1 MEDFTPLINLQ
12 GARKMKNEREPLLG
26 HAADGGSNGSGLDAA
41 EHQRLLARPDL
52 RSSPEN
58 MIVDPSNDTDSLVS
72 KEDPTYGSSSG
83 EPYEPSMHRTLEHPT
98 TNLDTMIH
106 LLKGN
111 IGTGIL
117 AMPDA
122 FKHAG
127 LYVGLFGTLFMGAV
141 CTHCM
146 HMLVNCSHE
155 LCRRLQV
162 PSLSFADVCQ
172 RAFES
177 GPIGL
182 RRYSKLATNLINMF
196 LVITQLGF
204 CCVYFV
210 FVAANL
216 REVIAHYFFDLH
228 TRIYLLL
235 LLIPMVL
242 LNLVKNL
249 KYLTPISLIAALLTV
264 TGLSCTFY
272 YMLQDLPNTHTV
284 KPYSSWAQLPL
295 YFGTA
300 IYAFEGI
307 GMVLPLENNM
317 KTPEDFGGWSGV
329 LNTGMVIVAC
339 LYTAVGFFGYL
350 KYGDSVKGSITLNL
364 PGDEFI
370 AQLVRIMMAL
380 AIFFSYSLQFFVPM
394 SILNPHI
401 RRRLHT
407 EQSRL
412 IGEYLARVSLVVFTF
427 ILAAMI
433 PNLGAVIS
441 LVGAVSSSTLAL
453 IFPPLIEIVTFWP
466 DKLGRHY
473 WVLWKDIAIM
483 VFGILGFIF
492 GTYTSVAQILNPDL
506 V

>member
-1 MEDFTPLINLQ
+1 MN
-12 GARKMKNEREPLLG
+12 NEREPLLNTSENSL
-26 HAADGGSNGSGLDAA
+26 DLSN
-41 EHQRLLARPDL
+41 EHQHLLARPDL

-58 MIVDPSNDTDSLVS
+58 MIVDVTNDSDNLTQTGATTKD
-72 KEDPTYGSSSG
+72 DPTYGSSN
-83 EPYEPSMHRTLEHPT
+83 ETYDPSLHRTHEHPT
-98 TNLDTMIH
+98 TNVDTMIH

-122 FKHAG
+122 FKNAG
-127 LYVGLFGTLFMGAV
+127 LYVGLFGTLLMGLI

-146 HMLVNCSHE
+146 HMLVKCSHE

-162 PSLSFADVCQ
+162 PALNFAEVCSRSF
-172 RAFES
+172 ET

-182 RRYSKLATNLINMF
+182 RRYSNLARNLVNMF

-210 FVAANL
+210 FVAVNL
-216 REVIAHYFFDLH
+216 QEVVAHYFFYLD

-235 LLIPMVL
+235 LLVPMVL

-249 KYLTPISLIAALLTV
+249 KFLTPVSLVAACLTV
-264 TGLSCTFY
+264 AGLACTFY
-272 YMLQDLPNTHTV
+272 FVLQDLPKTNTV
-284 KPYSSWAQLPL
+284 KPFSSWAQLPL

-300 IYAFEGI
+300 VYAFEGI
-307 GMVLPLENNM
+307 GIVLPLENNM
-317 KTPEDFGGWSGV
+317 KTPEDFGGWTGV

-350 KYGDSVKGSITLNL
+350 KYGDDVKGSITLNL
-364 PGDEFI
+364 PGDQFI

-380 AIFFSYSLQFFVPM
+380 AIFFSYGLQFYVPV
-394 SILNPHI
+394 SILSPPIKQRFHSA
-401 RRRLHT
+401 
-407 EQSRL
+407 QSQL
-412 IGEYLARVSLVVFTF
+412 ISEYLLRVGMVMFTF
-427 ILAAMI
+427 LLAALI

-453 IFPPLIEIVTFWP
+453 IFPPLIEIITFWP
-466 DKLGRHY
+466 DGLGRNY
-473 WVLWKDIAIM
+473 WVLWKDLAIM
-483 VFGILGFIF
+483 TFGICGFVF
-492 GTYTSVAQILNPDL
+492 GTYTSVAQIVNPNLN
-506 V
+506 

>member
-1 MEDFTPLINLQ
+1 MRT
-12 GARKMKNEREPLLG
+12 EREPLLG
-26 HAADGGSNGSGLDAA
+26 NSDNSLEISHN
-41 EHQRLLARPDL
+41 EHQHLLARPDL

-58 MIVDPSNDTDSLVS
+58 MIVEVSNDNDSLTQS
-72 KEDPTYGSSSG
+72 DIKEDASYGSSN
-83 EPYEPSMHRTLEHPT
+83 ETYEPSLHRTLEHPT
-98 TNLDTMIH
+98 TNVDTMIH

-122 FKHAG
+122 FKNAG
-127 LYVGLFGTLFMGAV
+127 LYVGLIGTLMMGMI

-146 HMLVNCSHE
+146 HMLVKCSHE

-162 PSLSFADVCQ
+162 PSLNFAEVCCRSF
-172 RAFES
+172 ET

-182 RRYSKLATNLINMF
+182 RRYSSLARNLVNMF

-216 REVIAHYFFDLH
+216 REVVAHYFFDLD
-228 TRIYLLL
+228 TRVYLLL
-235 LLIPMVL
+235 LLVPMVL
-242 LNLVKNL
+242 LNLVKSL
-249 KYLTPISLIAALLTV
+249 KFLTPVSLIAAFLTV
-264 TGLSCTFY
+264 AGLACTFY
-272 YMLQDLPNTHTV
+272 FVLQDLPNTHTV
-284 KPYSSWAQLPL
+284 KPFASWAQLPL

-300 IYAFEGI
+300 VYAFEGI
-307 GMVLPLENNM
+307 GIVLPLENNM
-317 KTPEDFGGWSGV
+317 KTPEDFGGLTGV

-350 KYGDSVKGSITLNL
+350 KYGEDVKGSITLNL
-364 PGDEFI
+364 PGDQFI

-380 AIFFSYSLQFFVPM
+380 AIFFSYGLQFYVPM
-394 SILNPHI
+394 SILTPSI
-401 RRRLHT
+401 KRRL
-407 EQSRL
+407 QSDQSQL
-412 IGEYLARVSLVVFTF
+412 IGEYLLRVGLVVFTF
-427 ILAAMI
+427 LLAAMI

-466 DKLGRHY
+466 DGLGKNY
-473 WVLWKDIAIM
+473 WILWKDIAIM
-483 VFGILGFIF
+483 TFGICGFVF
-492 GTYTSVAQILNPDL
+492 GTYTSVAQIINPNLN
-506 V
+506 

>member
-12 GARKMKNEREPLLG
+12 GSRRMKNEREPLLSTS
-26 HAADGGSNGSGLDAA
+26 DNSFDATNN
-41 EHQRLLARPDL
+41 EHQHLLARPDL

-58 MIVDPSNDTDSLVS
+58 MIVDVGNDNDSLSQTAS
-72 KEDPTYGSSSG
+72 KEDPAYGSASDA
-83 EPYEPSMHRTLEHPT
+83 YDPSMHRTLEHPT
-98 TNLDTMIH
+98 TNMDTMIH

-122 FKHAG
+122 FKNAG
-127 LYVGLFGTLFMGAV
+127 LYVGLFGTLLMGAI

-146 HMLVNCSHE
+146 HMLVRCSHE

-162 PSLSFADVCQ
+162 PSLNFAEVCSRSF
-172 RAFES
+172 ET

-182 RRYSKLATNLINMF
+182 RRYSNLARTLVNMF

-216 REVIAHYFFDLH
+216 KEVVAHYFFDLD
-228 TRIYLLL
+228 TRVYLLL
-235 LLIPMVL
+235 MLVPMVL

-249 KYLTPISLIAALLTV
+249 KFLTPVSLVAACLTV
-264 TGLSCTFY
+264 AGLACTFY
-272 YMLQDLPNTHTV
+272 FVLQDLPNTHTV
-284 KPYSSWAQLPL
+284 KPFASWAQLPL

-300 IYAFEGI
+300 VYAFEGI
-307 GMVLPLENNM
+307 GIVLPLENNM
-317 KTPEDFGGWSGV
+317 KTPEDFGGWTGV

-350 KYGDSVKGSITLNL
+350 KYGEGVQGSITLNL
-364 PGDEFI
+364 PGDQFI

-380 AIFFSYSLQFFVPM
+380 AIFFSYGLQFYVPI
-394 SILNPHI
+394 SILNPSI
-401 RRRLHT
+401 KRRLHS
-407 EQSRL
+407 EQAQL
-412 IGEYLARVSLVVFTF
+412 IGEYLLRVGLVVFTF
-427 ILAAMI
+427 LLAAMI

-453 IFPPLIEIVTFWP
+453 IFPPLIEIITFWP
-466 DKLGRHY
+466 DGLGKNY

-483 VFGILGFIF
+483 TFGICGFVF
-492 GTYTSVAQILNPDL
+492 GTYTSVAQIINPDL
-506 V
+506 H